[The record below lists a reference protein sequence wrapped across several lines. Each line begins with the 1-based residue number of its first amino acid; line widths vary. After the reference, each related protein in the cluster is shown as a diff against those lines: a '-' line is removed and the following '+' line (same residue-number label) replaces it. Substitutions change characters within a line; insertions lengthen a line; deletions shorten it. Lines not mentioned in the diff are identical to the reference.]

1 MGSNVPWG
9 WVETKEC
16 MGILLALRGFL
27 LSCTRSEP
35 LIAVSAG
42 QIFALVLTFRSP
54 AACSEIARLR
64 DCESARLRERES
76 ARLREREI
84 ARLRE
89 REIARAR
96 DCEIVR
102 ARGLKHD
109 PRQKDK
115 PDRVSRSPAR
125 TRGLKPLR
133 GSFQRRQCVASSRED
148 AGIETAGR
156 FFRCRAQ
163 TSRPPA
169 RTHGLKRPLSFAEQ
183 RGACRVLPRG
193 RGD

>member
-1 MGSNVPWG
+1 
-9 WVETKEC
+9 

-35 LIAVSAG
+35 LIAVSAW
-42 QIFALVLTFRSP
+42 QIFAIVLTFRSP

-64 DCESARLRERES
+64 DCESARARDCES
-76 ARLREREI
+76 ARARDCEI
-84 ARLRE
+84 ARLRDC
-89 REIARAR
+89 EIARARDCESARAR

>member
-1 MGSNVPWG
+1 
-9 WVETKEC
+9 

-35 LIAVSAG
+35 LIAVSAW
-42 QIFALVLTFRSP
+42 QIFAIVLTFRSP
-54 AACSEIARLR
+54 AACSEQSIIARLR
-64 DCESARLRERES
+64 DCE
-76 ARLREREI
+76 I
-84 ARLRE
+84 ARL
-89 REIARAR
+89 R

-115 PDRVSRSPAR
+115 PDRVSRPPAR

-169 RTHGLKRPLSFAEQ
+169 RTRGLKRHC
-183 RGACRVLPRG
+183 RGAADAADGRVLPRG